1 MKIGCENNY
10 LEITPKLNG
19 GFTYFHLIAKI
30 TENQGTFYGENN
42 RIVYGGGKEGLNNLH
57 KFENYEDSAVHIVLS
72 ENSYLKLLRESRGNV
87 SISFQISAIIAGEQT
102 SMKGSVG
109 IDGEH
114 AQTSITKLAKYFYK
128 CL

>member
-10 LEITPKLNG
+10 LEINPKLND

-30 TENQGTFYGENN
+30 TENQGTFTGENN
-42 RIVYGGGKEGLNNLH
+42 RVVYGGGKEELKNLH
-57 KFENYEDSAVHIVLS
+57 KFESYEVNDVHIALS
-72 ENSYLKLLRESRGNV
+72 ENCYLKLLRESRG
-87 SISFQISAIIAGEQT
+87 SISINFQISIIIAGEQT

-114 AQTSITKLAKYFYK
+114 AQTSIAKLAKYFYT